1 MESPVQLLCIKKKKK
16 RGGKSINFLNQQK
29 KLEEENS
36 DHLLCLTK
44 TQKFPPPF
52 QDPGAP
58 ILTGWALIG
67 LGFSSGTLRGRGCGV
82 CTGVKLCTF
91 FSGWGTTG
99 VHVPG
104 CFFFLCASPG
114 KGKRKRNRNA

>member
-1 MESPVQLLCIKKKKK
+1 MDIIYIYDGKSCPTSMYQKKK

-36 DHLLCLTK
+36 DYLLCLTK

-58 ILTGWALIG
+58 ILTG
-67 LGFSSGTLRGRGCGV
+67 
-82 CTGVKLCTF
+82 
-91 FSGWGTTG
+91 
-99 VHVPG
+99 
-104 CFFFLCASPG
+104 
-114 KGKRKRNRNA
+114 